1 MVVDA
6 SSASFV
12 LPRPQS
18 GDLSGSV
25 YLIAAN
31 GRMLN
36 LPMPSTSPRDPLNWS
51 FDKRVRA
58 FASMIFFTV
67 VALAEVQGPSL
78 MLAGLS
84 QEYASEVWTCL

>member
-1 MVVDA
+1 MADA

-25 YLIAAN
+25 YLVAAN
-31 GRMLN
+31 GSMLS
-36 LPMPSTSPRDPLNWS
+36 LPMPSNSPRDPLNWS
-51 FDKRVRA
+51 FDKRLRA
-58 FASMIFFTV
+58 FASIIFFTV
-67 VALAEVQGPSL
+67 IALAEVEGPSL

-84 QEYASEVWTCL
+84 QEYASEVWTYL

>member
-1 MVVDA
+1 MADA

-25 YLIAAN
+25 YLITAN
-31 GRMLN
+31 GSMLN

-51 FDKRVRA
+51 FGKRVRA
-58 FASMIFFTV
+58 FASMLFFTV

-84 QEYASEVWTCL
+84 QEYASEVWTYL